1 MLYNLGMLNYR
12 TMYSYH
18 TPKKSWVGDGW
29 NGSCIQFMCSNK
41 KWVEYP
47 SSYPFILLILL
58 SLLWCDQRDPFNL
71 HILSPYLYLLVNS
84 LLSISGDRLLETD
97 SSNPLAGMTSFQS
110 YCSCFCSGRKFSLIP
125 VLQDPKLKPK
135 AKKKDLLFSQSQCAF
150 KTIEQA

>member
-12 TMYSYH
+12 KMYSYH

-29 NGSCIQFMCSNK
+29 HGSCIQFMCSNK

-47 SSYPFILLILL
+47 SFPFILLILL

-71 HILSPYLYLLVNS
+71 PILSPYLYLLVNS

-97 SSNPLAGMTSFQS
+97 SSNPLARVTSFQS
-110 YCSCFCSGRKFSLIP
+110 YCSCFCSGRIFHWFQFYKIQNWS
-125 VLQDPKLKPK
+125 QK
-135 AKKKDLLFSQSQCAF
+135 KKKDLLFSQSQFAF
-150 KTIEQA
+150 KTI